1 MTENMVK
8 SSHKKTDNKIMKFEI
23 TDEYPDKVSD
33 ETRSDIETRLFNVF
47 KKYVDKK

>member
-1 MTENMVK
+1 MTETIIKNNQ
-8 SSHKKTDNKIMKFEI
+8 KKTSNKIMKFEI

-47 KKYVDKK
+47 KKYIDKK